1 MKLFAVFLGGRT
13 KKCNIELHDVVFTCA
28 NSIEDSYDD
37 LLSKWFGDINRLH
50 IDSWVELK
58 FIDGFEVILSRNKS
72 ISDNKLFFINLG
84 GYSDNK
90 FEEIHES
97 MFLVG
102 NKKIEIKKRAKR
114 NLLLGYNQV
123 HTDDLFDVDDCI
135 EINKVNE
142 YYVSLKKSKK
152 SNNIVYN
159 NGYHP
164 IPKNIINNYK
174 SIKLL

>member
-1 MKLFAVFLGGRT
+1 MKLFAVFLGGRA

-28 NSIEDSYDD
+28 KSIEDSYHD

-58 FIDGFEVILSRNKS
+58 FIDGFEIILSRTKS
-72 ISDNKLFFINLG
+72 ISKNKLFFINLG

-102 NKKIEIKKRAKR
+102 DKKIEIKKRAKK
-114 NLLLGYNQV
+114 
-123 HTDDLFDVDDCI
+123 DD
-135 EINKVNE
+135 
-142 YYVSLKKSKK
+142 
-152 SNNIVYN
+152 
-159 NGYHP
+159 
-164 IPKNIINNYK
+164 
-174 SIKLL
+174 